1 MEQKER
7 SFALEY
13 TIFEEIRKQTAKHI
27 EQIEST
33 ARAVAMLDTLASL
46 AQTAFDN
53 NYCQP
58 DITQNGKIIIKDGR
72 HPVVERLFKNYAVC
86 TE

>member
-1 MEQKER
+1 
-7 SFALEY
+7 
-13 TIFEEIRKQTAKHI
+13 
-27 EQIEST
+27 
-33 ARAVAMLDTLASL
+33 MLDTLASL

-72 HPVVERLFKNYAVC
+72 HPVVERLLKTMPFVPNDVTLDSAENRVAII
-86 TE
+86 TGPNMAG